1 MSLCM
6 WIRKRCLFPQAER
19 TSPGLVSGMKA
30 EEWRKEAPKTKQ
42 NKTKQEATEVLLQWR
57 GRDVGCVPCHWK
69 RDLSVLPL
77 YMIQVSLCSAQP
89 IQLHMTATHELTQVL
104 FRIEEL
110 EGLQTSNWRLCMLVE
125 KIKTQQQYHLISQ
138 MVEAS
143 SVKGDHRERDL
154 WWH

>member
-1 MSLCM
+1 
-6 WIRKRCLFPQAER
+6 
-19 TSPGLVSGMKA
+19 
-30 EEWRKEAPKTKQ
+30 
-42 NKTKQEATEVLLQWR
+42 
-57 GRDVGCVPCHWK
+57 
-69 RDLSVLPL
+69 
-77 YMIQVSLCSAQP
+77 
-89 IQLHMTATHELTQVL
+89 MTATHELTQVL

-154 WWH
+154 